1 MSDAMRNLQ
10 KKVGVGADGSFGP
23 NTARAIAKHYKLSPQ
38 RAAHLLGQSSHESG
52 GFKLVSEN
60 LYYSTP
66 ERIMA
71 VWPSRFPTVSSAKPY
86 AKNPASSEGSF
97 FSGRGF
103 LQLTGK
109 SNFREFAADM
119 RLPEVMNDPS
129 LVSTDYAFET
139 AQWFFSKNGLFK
151 IADTG
156 VDEEIIRKI
165 TKRVNGG
172 YHGIDDRIDQTT
184 KIFTWLSE
192 A

>member
-10 KKVGVGADGSFGP
+10 KKVGVGSDGSFGP

-71 VWPSRFPTVSSAKPY
+71 VWPSRFPTVNSAKPY
-86 AKNPASSEGSF
+86 AKNPSGLANKVYSDRMGNGDEASSEGSF

-109 SNFREFAADM
+109 SNFREFAAEPILAWM
-119 RLPEVMNDPS
+119 
-129 LVSTDYAFET
+129 
-139 AQWFFSKNGLFK
+139 KKLFAK
-151 IADTG
+151 S
-156 VDEEIIRKI
+156 
-165 TKRVNGG
+165 
-172 YHGIDDRIDQTT
+172 
-184 KIFTWLSE
+184 LSE
-192 A
+192 